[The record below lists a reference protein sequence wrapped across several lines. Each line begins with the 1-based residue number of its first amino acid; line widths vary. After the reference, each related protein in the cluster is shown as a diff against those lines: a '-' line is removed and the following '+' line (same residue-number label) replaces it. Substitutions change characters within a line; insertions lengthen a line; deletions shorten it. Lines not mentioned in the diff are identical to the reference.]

1 MSESSHLDIETASKI
16 GGDIDKDLRWL
27 SNIIQYQ
34 TGDADKTLITRIE
47 NEGEIHPPKIWSESF
62 YGQFIADKSLNAV
75 ERGIFIMS
83 LAVHLRPSLFD
94 PLLKKARE
102 YQYTDT
108 RFGGIVSDAQVP
120 FLPTGET
127 AIFLLTNGTVEER
140 LVVLEVLS
148 PQHWLFDE
156 EVLEFNY
163 TDNLLPHTFAGFYL
177 SKDYVQLLT
186 KGVANKPDYSS
197 NFPASLVR
205 VALNWE
211 DLVISQELRKE
222 LTDIENWIRF
232 EGHIL
237 NSHSLSKKIKRGYKA
252 VFYGPSGTGKTL
264 TAGLI
269 GKKFGKDVY
278 RIDLSQISSKY
289 IGETEKNLER
299 LFKQARNKNWILFFD
314 EGETLFGKRGN
325 SGQSNER
332 YANQQV
338 GFLLQ
343 KIEDHPGVV
352 ILATNLKGNIDDAFL
367 RRFQKM
373 IYFDAPDSE
382 YRLQLWQKAFED
394 TLPLSKEIDLKQI
407 AKEHKLVG
415 GQIVNI
421 VKQSVL
427 RVLGRDLSQISYS
440 VLKMC
445 IAEEEKKS

>member
-1 MSESSHLDIETASKI
+1 MTKTSQLDIETASKI
-16 GGDIDKDLRWL
+16 GGDIDKDLQWL
-27 SNIIQYQ
+27 ANIIRYQ
-34 TGDADKTLITRIE
+34 TGDADDELIARIE
-47 NEGEIHPPKIWSESF
+47 ERGEIQPPIIGSESF
-62 YGQFIADKSLNAV
+62 YGDFIASKSLNAV
-75 ERGIFIMS
+75 ERGVFIMS
-83 LAVHLRPSLFD
+83 VAVHLRPSLFD
-94 PLLKKARE
+94 PLLKKAKE

-108 RFGGIVSDAQVP
+108 RFGGIVSDAQIP

-127 AIFLLTNGTVEER
+127 AIFLLTNGSVEER
-140 LVVLEVLS
+140 LIVLEVLS
-148 PQHWLFDE
+148 PQHWLFNE

-163 TDNLLPHTFAGFYL
+163 TDSLLPHTFAGFYL
-177 SKDYVQLLT
+177 TKDYVQLLT
-186 KGVANKPDYSS
+186 KGVADKPDYSS

-205 VALNWE
+205 VALDWE
-211 DLVISQELRKE
+211 DLVISQELSKE
-222 LTDIENWIRF
+222 LKDIENWIRF
-232 EGHIL
+232 EESIL
-237 NSHSLSKKIKRGYKA
+237 NSESMSKKIKRGYKV

-269 GKKFGKDVY
+269 GKKFEKDVY
-278 RIDLSQISSKY
+278 RIDLSQVSSKY

-314 EGETLFGKRGN
+314 EGESLFGKRGN

-352 ILATNLKGNIDDAFL
+352 ILATNLKGNIDEAFL

-373 IYFDAPDSE
+373 IYFEAPDAD
-382 YRLQLWQKAFED
+382 YRYELWQKAFEG
-394 TLPLSKEIDLKQI
+394 TLPLADDVDLKQI
-407 AKEHKLVG
+407 SKAHKLVG

-427 RVLGRDLSQISYS
+427 RAMGQEMPVLDKRLIHS
-440 VLKMC
+440 C
-445 IAEEEKKS
+445 IVEEEKKS